1 MGQFI
6 KGQWWI
12 FTPMEDSLI
21 DNMKNDKGP
30 LLNCELS
37 YAVVSA
43 SCFLLYLN
51 CGIVQEWYC

>member
-21 DNMKNDKGP
+21 DNMKNNKGHY
-30 LLNCELS
+30 S
-37 YAVVSA
+37 
-43 SCFLLYLN
+43 
-51 CGIVQEWYC
+51 IVN